1 MFKVIPSIYAYA
13 TYCTTTFA
21 QRNPQR
27 WRPGWLDFRQRL
39 LAVYPEA
46 SVASVSGV
54 ASGGSSGDLSGNARW
69 LPLYYTY
76 ICCWMYIYIYM
87 GMDQYLL
94 IPFLVGW
101 HTAIYVY
108 MYIYRWMDGWIDR
121 KGSQSRQVEAPAGNS
136 WRQERSESLPE
147 HQRRELGPQLR

>member
-1 MFKVIPSIYAYA
+1 MLTLHIALQPLPKGTPRDGAQVGSTSASDSWRSIRRPPSLPSPASLPAVPAA
-13 TYCTTTFA
+13 TCRGMPGGCHFTTHIFVV
-21 QRNPQR
+21 
-27 WRPGWLDFRQRL
+27 G
-39 LAVYPEA
+39 
-46 SVASVSGV
+46 
-54 ASGGSSGDLSGNARW
+54 
-69 LPLYYTY
+69 
-76 ICCWMYIYIYM
+76 CIYIYM